1 MSVHRNSNTK
11 QNVWYTGHNAI
22 ITYQF
27 SSKIFRLKKVKLEVL
42 IRIQCNIAGKYPIFL
57 KIKKMDI
64 TGYNLNA
71 PLSHTEYS
79 VIFLKIKTIFILIM
93 MKIKILHQHLKYNN
107 FVL

>member
-1 MSVHRNSNTK
+1 MEEVK
-11 QNVWYTGHNAI
+11 
-22 ITYQF
+22 
-27 SSKIFRLKKVKLEVL
+27 FRLKKVKLEVL

-93 MKIKILHQHLKYNN
+93 NQGSSSLLQL
-107 FVL
+107 VL